1 MLKVGCCQPRTL
13 TGEAAA
19 VASHAS
25 SLQAVH
31 GSFRRVSDSLNATPT
46 ARCRGAPHE
55 PFATLH
61 SAAAS
66 SRQQDASANINK
78 MAKPAPPSKKGE
90 HAKRNAAHKKRRAAR
105 DLPKTNKKTAKNRL
119 RDAERWLRR
128 LETNG
133 ADQEQIG
140 AAQKAVEELRREKA
154 SDEIQRKRID
164 KEKRY
169 AERYR
174 KVKFFEKRKVLRRL
188 KRLKREMASDT
199 PPHDGKARLEALEG
213 DLAYVSFY
221 PKDRKYVGLFTVR
234 GAEDART
241 AKRRA
246 EARKLALAAAAAAA
260 SASSSSSS
268 SDDDESDDEDVFA
281 DDAAASD
288 GEASGD
294 FFLAA

>member
-1 MLKVGCCQPRTL
+1 MSWASPSLAFCPYRTPRAYHHRCREAVGSLPLCSSRRPSAARRIDRARTRWPSPRHPRKR
-13 TGEAAA
+13 
-19 VASHAS
+19 ASTRS
-25 SLQAVH
+25 
-31 GSFRRVSDSLNATPT
+31 ATPPT
-46 ARCRGAPHE
+46 R
-55 PFATLH
+55 
-61 SAAAS
+61 SAA
-66 SRQQDASANINK
+66 
-78 MAKPAPPSKKGE
+78 
-90 HAKRNAAHKKRRAAR
+90 RRR
-105 DLPKTNKKTAKNRL
+105 GDLPKTNKKTAKNRL

-154 SDEIQRKRID
+154 SDEVQRKKID

-188 KRLKREMASDT
+188 KRLPEGEMASSS
-199 PPHDGKARLEALEG
+199 PPSDGKERLEALEG

-241 AKRRA
+241 QRGAPA
-246 EARKLALAAAAAAA
+246 SRKQLAAAAAVAGA
-260 SASSSSSS
+260 RRRRRRLMMRATARTP
-268 SDDDESDDEDVFA
+268 A
-281 DDAAASD
+281 DDAGEASD

-294 FFLAA
+294 FSRS

>member
-1 MLKVGCCQPRTL
+1 
-13 TGEAAA
+13 
-19 VASHAS
+19 
-25 SLQAVH
+25 
-31 GSFRRVSDSLNATPT
+31 
-46 ARCRGAPHE
+46 
-55 PFATLH
+55 
-61 SAAAS
+61 
-66 SRQQDASANINK
+66 

-133 ADQEQIG
+133 ADQEQITN
-140 AAQKAVEELRREKA
+140 AQKAVEELRSEKA

-188 KRLKREMASDT
+188 KRLKREMASSS
-199 PPHDGKARLEALEG
+199 PPSDGPARLEALEG

-221 PKDRKYVGLFTVR
+221 PCLLYTSPSPR
-234 GAEDART
+234 DATLSRMPS
-241 AKRRA
+241 
-246 EARKLALAAAAAAA
+246 
-260 SASSSSSS
+260 SA
-268 SDDDESDDEDVFA
+268 
-281 DDAAASD
+281 
-288 GEASGD
+288 
-294 FFLAA
+294 

>member
-1 MLKVGCCQPRTL
+1 
-13 TGEAAA
+13 
-19 VASHAS
+19 
-25 SLQAVH
+25 
-31 GSFRRVSDSLNATPT
+31 
-46 ARCRGAPHE
+46 
-55 PFATLH
+55 
-61 SAAAS
+61 
-66 SRQQDASANINK
+66 
-78 MAKPAPPSKKGE
+78 MAKPAPPSKKGD
-90 HAKRNAAHKKRRAAR
+90 HHKRNAARKQRRAAR
-105 DLPKTNKKTAKNRL
+105 DLPRTNKKTAKNRL

-133 ADQEQIG
+133 ADPEQIG

-154 SDEIQRKRID
+154 SDEMQRKKID

-188 KRLKREMASDT
+188 KRLKREMASSS
-199 PPHDGKARLEALEG
+199 PPADGKERLEALEG

-260 SASSSSSS
+260 GASSSSSS
-268 SDDDESDDEDVFA
+268 SEDESDGEDVFA

>member
-1 MLKVGCCQPRTL
+1 
-13 TGEAAA
+13 
-19 VASHAS
+19 
-25 SLQAVH
+25 
-31 GSFRRVSDSLNATPT
+31 
-46 ARCRGAPHE
+46 
-55 PFATLH
+55 
-61 SAAAS
+61 
-66 SRQQDASANINK
+66 
-78 MAKPAPPSKKGE
+78 MAKPAPPSKKGD
-90 HAKRNAAHKKRRAAR
+90 HHKRNAARKQRRAAR
-105 DLPKTNKKTAKNRL
+105 DLPRTNKKTAKNRL

-133 ADQEQIG
+133 ADQEQITS
-140 AAQKAVEELRREKA
+140 AQKAVEELRREKA
-154 SDEIQRKRID
+154 SDEMQRKKID

-188 KRLKREMASDT
+188 KRLRKEMASET
-199 PPHDGKARLEALEG
+199 PPPDGQARLEALEG

-260 SASSSSSS
+260 GASSSSSS
-268 SDDDESDDEDVFA
+268 EDESDGEDAFA
-281 DDAAASD
+281 DDAGEASD

>member
-1 MLKVGCCQPRTL
+1 VPYRPLAGGGVNSLRPTRPSLFGSEL
-13 TGEAAA
+13 N
-19 VASHAS
+19 VA
-25 SLQAVH
+25 
-31 GSFRRVSDSLNATPT
+31 
-46 ARCRGAPHE
+46 E
-55 PFATLH
+55 PCILPL
-61 SAAAS
+61 
-66 SRQQDASANINK
+66 QDAAGVSPPLPRSCRLIAFVQLCRPQRSTT

-128 LETNG
+128 LETNC
-133 ADQEQIG
+133 ADQEQITN
-140 AAQKAVEELRREKA
+140 AQKAVEELRSEKA
-154 SDEIQRKRID
+154 SDEVQRKRID

-188 KRLKREMASDT
+188 KRLKREMASSS
-199 PPHDGKARLEALEG
+199 PPSDGKERLEALEG

-268 SDDDESDDEDVFA
+268 DDESDGEDAFA
-281 DDAAASD
+281 DAGEASD

>member
-1 MLKVGCCQPRTL
+1 
-13 TGEAAA
+13 
-19 VASHAS
+19 
-25 SLQAVH
+25 
-31 GSFRRVSDSLNATPT
+31 
-46 ARCRGAPHE
+46 
-55 PFATLH
+55 
-61 SAAAS
+61 
-66 SRQQDASANINK
+66 
-78 MAKPAPPSKKGE
+78 MAKPAPSSKKGE

-133 ADQEQIG
+133 ADQEQITN
-140 AAQKAVEELRREKA
+140 AQKAVEELRSEKA
-154 SDEIQRKRID
+154 SDEVQRKRID

-188 KRLKREMASDT
+188 KRLKREMASSS
-199 PPHDGKARLEALEG
+199 PPSDGKERLEALEG

-268 SDDDESDDEDVFA
+268 EDESDDDGDAFA
-281 DDAAASD
+281 DDAGEASD

>member
-1 MLKVGCCQPRTL
+1 
-13 TGEAAA
+13 
-19 VASHAS
+19 
-25 SLQAVH
+25 
-31 GSFRRVSDSLNATPT
+31 
-46 ARCRGAPHE
+46 
-55 PFATLH
+55 
-61 SAAAS
+61 
-66 SRQQDASANINK
+66 

-154 SDEIQRKRID
+154 SDEVERKRID

-188 KRLKREMASDT
+188 KRLRREMASDA
-199 PPHDGKARLEALEG
+199 PPADGPARLEALEG

-260 SASSSSSS
+260 ASASSSSSS
-268 SDDDESDDEDVFA
+268 SEDESDGEDAFA
-281 DDAAASD
+281 DDAGEASD